1 MAERIISQDPKVVE
15 NRQIRT
21 GNAPGADASPESES
35 REAID
40 VLLAEG
46 GESLYNYVEWLG
58 LEKDPNLVVLSSVH
72 HYFYDDDDFK
82 DVKTVI
88 NLKQLNQIKNVD
100 VLLDSIFQIIPQ
112 KSNFV
117 GSFFENKKK
126 NGTSGSTNVT
136 LNGKNQN
143 INLFENDIISKIP
156 FLNMIYSLLDSKT
169 NRFLTRKNVTMLLE
183 DHGFKVMDMTE
194 LNGLTYF
201 LAQKIRI
208 VTE

>member
-1 MAERIISQDPKVVE
+1 MAERNISQDPKVVE

-21 GNAPGADASPESES
+21 GYAPGVGPGSAIETSD
-35 REAID
+35 AID
-40 VLLAEG
+40 ILIAEG

-72 HYFYDDDDFK
+72 HYFYDNADFK

-100 VLLDSIFQIIPQ
+100 VLLDSIYQIMPQ

-117 GSFFENKKK
+117 GSFFESRKR
-126 NGTSGSTNVT
+126 NGTVIMNNQP
-136 LNGKNQN
+136 LNAKNHN
-143 INLFENDIISKIP
+143 INPFENDIISKIP
-156 FLNMIYSLLDSKT
+156 FLNMVYSLLDSKI
-169 NRFLTRKNVTMLLE
+169 NRYMTRKNVTLLLE
-183 DHGFKVMDMTE
+183 EHGFKVMDMTE

-201 LAQKIRI
+201 LAQKIRV